1 LTDGLLKK
9 ANMAPNLLFGLFF
22 ATSKVW
28 TVFLSRLYFLH
39 ESNGVSMKFWSVS
52 AILAALLLTACGE
65 KAEAP
70 VEPAVAPEATAPAA
84 EPAAPAAVEPGGYV
98 PTPEEQVKGIT
109 RTQEELDKLYAE
121 ARANTPLP
129 TIPGEAPAPAPAE
142 PVAAEAPAA
151 ESK

>member
-1 LTDGLLKK
+1 
-9 ANMAPNLLFGLFF
+9 
-22 ATSKVW
+22 
-28 TVFLSRLYFLH
+28 
-39 ESNGVSMKFWSVS
+39 MKFWSVS

-70 VEPAVAPEATAPAA
+70 VEPVAAPEATAPAA
-84 EPAAPAAVEPGGYV
+84 EPAAPAAAPAAVEPGGYM
-98 PTPEEQVKGIT
+98 PSPEEQVKGIT